1 MTKRQKAKEKRT
13 PTTRKPYKRH
23 RKKIPE
29 IDSADAV
36 LSYTESLQQ
45 DPVWFI
51 EDEIL
56 GDHLWR
62 DQRRIIESVRDNFKT
77 AWRSCH
83 GIGKSFCCARLVLWW
98 LFSFPYSIVL
108 TTAPTWRQVEDI
120 LWKEIRS
127 AYNNSKEPLGG
138 DLAPSATRL
147 SISGIEWMALGLS
160 TNDPNRFQGYHAEH
174 LLVIADEACGVDE
187 DIFDAIMGV
196 LTSAHCRLVLIGN
209 PTDIGG
215 QFYRAC
221 RNPEGW
227 STGKTSAWDTPNFT
241 KFGITRDDI
250 INNTWRSKVPLK
262 KGATNKDDFDW
273 PYPWLIT
280 PKWAYDAFLEWG
292 TAYPAWFARVEGDF
306 PEQGEYNVI
315 PLSWIEKAQDR
326 WENTN
331 PTGQPILGVDVA
343 RGGMDKSAIA
353 ARVDNKITFI
363 QTFSGLDT
371 QQLAGEVIRIYREM
385 DARVANVEANG
396 MGVGV
401 IDELKKHRESGIVVN
416 EVNVSTR
423 SEILDKKGNRL
434 YANLRS
440 ELWWTLR
447 QSMDPKGDMLLA
459 LPPRAASL
467 AADLSAPKY
476 DLSSGYTQV
485 ELKEKTKDRLG
496 RSPDEADAVIMTFA
510 PLARK
515 HGKPLNIPLPA
526 PHQLVRP
533 AWKIAGYHK

>member
-1 MTKRQKAKEKRT
+1 MPPKKKRRNADRTTLDLMQK
-13 PTTRKPYKRH
+13 
-23 RKKIPE
+23 
-29 IDSADAV
+29 DAV
-36 LSYTESLQQ
+36 A
-45 DPVWFI
+45 V
-51 EDEIL
+51 
-56 GDHLWR
+56 
-62 DQRRIIESVRDNFKT
+62 VRDIFGSTLWDHQEQILNAVRDHPKV

-83 GIGKSFCCARLVLWW
+83 GIGKTYVCARLVMWW
-98 LFSFPYSIVL
+98 LFSFPYSIVI
-108 TTAPTWRQVEDI
+108 TTAPTWRQVEDL

-127 AYNNSKEPLGG
+127 CYHNSAVDLGG
-138 DLAPSATRL
+138 QLAPSAAQL
-147 SISGIEWMALGLS
+147 AIDGKEWVAIGLS
-160 TNDPNRFQGYHAEH
+160 TNDSNRFQGYHSEH
-174 LLVIADEACGVDE
+174 LLVVVDEAAGVAE
-187 DIFDAIMGV
+187 EIFEAIMGV
-196 LTSAHCRLVLIGN
+196 LTSAHCRLILIGN

-215 QFYRAC
+215 QFYRAF
-221 RNPEGW
+221 RTEGW
-227 STGKTSAWDTPNFT
+227 KTGKTAAWDTPNFT

-250 INNTWRSKVPLK
+250 INNTWETKAPR
-262 KGATNKDDFDW
+262 KDNGDFDW
-273 PYPWLIT
+273 PRPWLIT
-280 PKWAYDAFLEWG
+280 PKWAYDAYLEWG
-292 TAYPAWFARVEGDF
+292 ASHPAWFARVEGDF
-306 PEQGEYNVI
+306 PEQGEYNVV
-315 PLSWIEKAQDR
+315 PLSWIEMAQDR
-326 WENTN
+326 WEDAA

-396 MGVGV
+396 LGVGV
-401 IDELKKHRESGIVVN
+401 VDELKKHRSSGIVVN

-423 SEILDKKGNRL
+423 SEILDKMGNRL

-447 QSMDPKGDMLLA
+447 QALDPKGDMLLA
-459 LPPRAASL
+459 LPPKASSL

-485 ELKEKTKDRLG
+485 ELKEKTKARLG

-515 HGKPLNIPLPA
+515 HNKPLTIPLPD
-526 PHQLVRP
+526 PHRLVRP
-533 AWKIAGYHK
+533 AWKIAGYHE